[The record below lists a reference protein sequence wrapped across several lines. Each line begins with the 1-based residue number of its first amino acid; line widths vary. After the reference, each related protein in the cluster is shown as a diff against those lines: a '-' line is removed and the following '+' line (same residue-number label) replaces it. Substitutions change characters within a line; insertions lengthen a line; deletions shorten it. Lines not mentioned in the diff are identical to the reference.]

1 MQINFSHQQSA
12 HCENGVTVN
21 LLNYS
26 GLKLT
31 EPLVFGMGSGL
42 FFIYIPFLK
51 VNNAPA
57 FSYRTMPGL
66 IFKRTCSRLG
76 IKVIRK
82 KFRSESEAQRILDDC
97 LIHNQ
102 PVGCQVG
109 VYYLTYFPKEYRFHF
124 NAHNL
129 VVYGKTDDRYL
140 ISDPVMEDTTSL
152 TEFELNRVRFAKGPL
167 APKGQLYYPQID
179 AIVSDEKIVD
189 AIKRGIKQNIRD
201 MLYIPGPIAGV
212 SGIKY
217 VAKKILKWHDSLG
230 VKTTGLY
237 LAQLVRMQEE
247 IGTGG
252 GGFRYIYAAF
262 LQQAHAYIKNDSII
276 KISEQFT
283 KAGDMWRDSAI
294 QSAGIFK
301 GRLTDRADFVNMH
314 DRLMQIAE
322 VEKDAFTKLS
332 KIKL

>member
-1 MQINFSHQQSA
+1 MQLNFNHQQSA

-57 FSYRTMPGL
+57 FSFRTMPGL

-76 IKVIRK
+76 VKVIRK
-82 KFRSESEAQRILDDC
+82 KFRSEIEAQSVLDDC
-97 LIHNQ
+97 LSKNQ

-140 ISDPVMEDTTSL
+140 ISDPVMEGATSL
-152 TEFELNRVRFAKGPL
+152 TAFELSRVRFAKGPL
-167 APKGQLYYPQID
+167 APKGQLYYPEID
-179 AIVSDEKIVD
+179 KVVSDDKIIY

-217 VAKKILKWHDSLG
+217 VAKKILKWYDSLG
-230 VKTTGLY
+230 AKTTGLY

-262 LQQAHAYIKNDSII
+262 LQQSNPYIKNDKIV

-301 GRLTDRADFVNMH
+301 GRLTERADFVNMH
-314 DRLMQIAE
+314 DRLMQIAAT
-322 VEKDAFTKLS
+322 EKTAFTDLS